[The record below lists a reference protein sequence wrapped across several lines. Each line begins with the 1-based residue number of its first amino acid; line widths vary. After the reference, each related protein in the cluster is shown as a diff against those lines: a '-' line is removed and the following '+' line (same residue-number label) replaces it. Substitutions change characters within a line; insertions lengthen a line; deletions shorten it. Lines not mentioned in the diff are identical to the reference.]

1 MRRSAQL
8 EDHEIIRY
16 HAQGAE
22 VIHDTLVAE
31 ARVGIWLNGQ
41 EAASLMALPAE
52 LEELALGF
60 LFSECYFD
68 DPAVVREVT
77 INPRLHA
84 VSVTLT
90 EPARLEAPEAVRT
103 FTTGCGRSVSR
114 LSPVWSSCFRVLH
127 SAAAHPVQEILAA
140 MGRLIGSS
148 RLFRDTGC
156 VHTAGL
162 WQAGDFRWICD
173 DIGRHNAVDKVI
185 GHALRTHWP
194 VGDDAMLVSTGRLS
208 SDIVLKSI
216 RAGIPMLVSRSAP
229 TSGAVQIA
237 AAHGITLVGFARA
250 ERCNV
255 YTHPDRVH
263 PS

>member
-52 LEELALGF
+52 LEEMSLGF